1 MAKANVS
8 GVAVGLKHSTN
19 IYVKSASGN
28 VYRMNPLTIKHQQS
42 ANKIGINGLI
52 ARIKE
57 RGTIDTKFFTKVKG

>member
-1 MAKANVS
+1 
-8 GVAVGLKHSTN
+8 
-19 IYVKSASGN
+19 
-28 VYRMNPLTIKHQQS
+28 MNPLTIKHQQS